1 MEAWGMPPSGQRALI
16 VQNLL
21 LAKFTP
27 RQPHQ
32 HSTSA
37 ILSSSLL
44 LANAD
49 RPQTL
54 AGGGPGQGVYS
65 IMKALILVSSTAVS
79 KPGERG
85 I

>member
-1 MEAWGMPPSGQRALI
+1 MEAWGMPPSGQKALI

-27 RQPHQ
+27 HQPHL

-37 ILSSSLL
+37 ILSSLL

-54 AGGGPGQGVYS
+54 AGGGQGQSIHS

-79 KPGERG
+79 KPGERS